1 DFRQWLQEQLGEKR
15 VQKVEVSN
23 RLVGSAAT
31 LVQSSY
37 GMSPT
42 MARYMRAQAVAFGE
56 QDSTMTGSQ
65 QAIMEINPDHAVVKS
80 LQASYKTDPDADST
94 KQTAL
99 LLYDIAALTG
109 GYSIDDPNAFAQRVT
124 GMLEDRIGGG
134 GADEGG
140 VSDAEVVG

>member
-1 DFRQWLQEQLGEKR
+1 MSK
-15 VQKVEVSN
+15 

-65 QAIMEINPDHAVVKS
+65 QVIVDRLHARNMHRCAASFVME
-80 LQASYKTDPDADST
+80 
-94 KQTAL
+94 
-99 LLYDIAALTG
+99 G
-109 GYSIDDPNAFAQRVT
+109 RW
-124 GMLEDRIGGG
+124 
-134 GADEGG
+134 
-140 VSDAEVVG
+140 

>member
-1 DFRQWLQEQLGEKR
+1 MECRALASILPLFPVGLSSRYVWFALSGPLLLSMVSFLKRRGRLQLAFLLSQGRGNPLGYYSGTDRLSCVLCCPIHPDFRQWLQEQLGEKR
-15 VQKVEVSN
+15 VQKVEVSK

-65 QAIMEINPDHAVVKS
+65 Q
-80 LQASYKTDPDADST
+80 
-94 KQTAL
+94 
-99 LLYDIAALTG
+99 
-109 GYSIDDPNAFAQRVT
+109 
-124 GMLEDRIGGG
+124 
-134 GADEGG
+134 
-140 VSDAEVVG
+140 VSFKV

>member
-1 DFRQWLQEQLGEKR
+1 MFSDLNSDFRQWLQEQLGEKR

-42 MARYMRAQAVAFGE
+42 MARYMKAQAVAFGE

-65 QAIMEINPDHAVVKS
+65 QVCTKS
-80 LQASYKTDPDADST
+80 MHVDFVDST
-94 KQTAL
+94 HVL
-99 LLYDIAALTG
+99 LFWTRPTPVCCFVEMVILLG
-109 GYSIDDPNAFAQRVT
+109 GEI
-124 GMLEDRIGGG
+124 
-134 GADEGG
+134 EG
-140 VSDAEVVG
+140 

>member
-1 DFRQWLQEQLGEKR
+1 MRLRFPAPATAVPDFRQWLQEQLGEKR
-15 VQKVEVSN
+15 VQKVEVSK

-65 QAIMEINPDHAVVKS
+65 QVSSV
-80 LQASYKTDPDADST
+80 YCT
-94 KQTAL
+94 TAL
-99 LLYDIAALTG
+99 TE
-109 GYSIDDPNAFAQRVT
+109 F
-124 GMLEDRIGGG
+124 
-134 GADEGG
+134 
-140 VSDAEVVG
+140 

>member
-1 DFRQWLQEQLGEKR
+1 MYPWMRVESSLALASACRVPRRRNPDAVLMAACGVFRSPDVPICPPDFRQWLQEQLGEKR
-15 VQKVEVSN
+15 VQKVEVSK

-65 QAIMEINPDHAVVKS
+65 QVR
-80 LQASYKTDPDADST
+80 
-94 KQTAL
+94 
-99 LLYDIAALTG
+99 G
-109 GYSIDDPNAFAQRVT
+109 
-124 GMLEDRIGGG
+124 
-134 GADEGG
+134 
-140 VSDAEVVG
+140 

>member
-1 DFRQWLQEQLGEKR
+1 M
-15 VQKVEVSN
+15 QKVEVSK

-65 QAIMEINPDHAVVKS
+65 QVCRPRRSPS
-80 LQASYKTDPDADST
+80 LEGVWCAFH
-94 KQTAL
+94 
-99 LLYDIAALTG
+99 
-109 GYSIDDPNAFAQRVT
+109 DDCT
-124 GMLEDRIGGG
+124 
-134 GADEGG
+134 
-140 VSDAEVVG
+140 

>member
-1 DFRQWLQEQLGEKR
+1 MPDFRQWLQEQLGEKR
-15 VQKVEVSN
+15 VQKVEVSK

-65 QAIMEINPDHAVVKS
+65 QVQQYSSSAWKCLGSTLLTHVLVFDVVI
-80 LQASYKTDPDADST
+80 LP
-94 KQTAL
+94 AL
-99 LLYDIAALTG
+99 A
-109 GYSIDDPNAFAQRVT
+109 RVRYFF
-124 GMLEDRIGGG
+124 GR
-134 GADEGG
+134 EGVNG
-140 VSDAEVVG
+140 EY